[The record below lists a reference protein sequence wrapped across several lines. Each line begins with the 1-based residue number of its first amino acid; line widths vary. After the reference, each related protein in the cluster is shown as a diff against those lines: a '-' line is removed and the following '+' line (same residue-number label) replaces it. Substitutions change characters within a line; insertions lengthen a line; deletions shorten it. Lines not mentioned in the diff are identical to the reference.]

1 MVRLSRAETLI
12 GGNNRK
18 IEYYSDFTTS
28 FTKTPVGD
36 QLARVINEKSINQS
50 LKNLILTNL
59 GERLFQPYIGSNVL
73 ATLFELNNGENL
85 NDVEFYIENTIKNNE
100 RRVNLLGVDVSLGDN
115 ENEVKISIVYN
126 TINSPEQI
134 TFEYILRRVR

>member
-1 MVRLSRAETLI
+1 MARLSRAETLT
-12 GGNNRK
+12 GSNRK
-18 IEYYSDFTTS
+18 IEYFSDFTTS
-28 FTKTPVGD
+28 FAKTPVGD

-59 GERLFQPYIGSNVL
+59 GERLFQPYIGSNIL
-73 ATLFELNNGENL
+73 SSLFELNDAQEL
-85 NDVEFYIENTIKNNE
+85 NDLEFYIENTIKNNE
-100 RRVNLLGVDVSLGDN
+100 RRVNLLGVDVSVGSN
-115 ENEVKISIVYN
+115 ENEIRISIVYN

>member
-1 MVRLSRAETLI
+1 MDNFA
-12 GGNNRK
+12 
-18 IEYYSDFTTS
+18 
-28 FTKTPVGD
+28 KTPVGE
-36 QLARVINEKSINQS
+36 QLGRVTNEHAVNQS
-50 LKNLILTNL
+50 LRNIIMTNF
-59 GERLFQPYIGSNVL
+59 GERLFQPYIGSNIL
-73 ATLFELNNGENL
+73 SSLFELNDAQDL

-100 RRVNLLGVDVSLGDN
+100 RRVNLLGVDVSVGDN

>member
-1 MVRLSRAETLI
+1 MARLSRAETLT
-12 GGNNRK
+12 GSNRK
-18 IEYYSDFTTS
+18 IEYFSDFTTS
-28 FTKTPVGD
+28 FAKTPVGD

-59 GERLFQPYIGSNVL
+59 GERLFQPYIGSNIL
-73 ATLFELNNGENL
+73 SSLFELNDAQDL

-100 RRVNLLGVDVSLGDN
+100 RRVNLLGVDVSVGDN